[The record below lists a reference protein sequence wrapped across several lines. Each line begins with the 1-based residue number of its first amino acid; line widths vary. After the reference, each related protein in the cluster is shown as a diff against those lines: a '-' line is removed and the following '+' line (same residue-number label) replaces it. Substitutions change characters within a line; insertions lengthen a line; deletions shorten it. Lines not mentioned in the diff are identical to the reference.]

1 MNLRLRPGRRAEPQ
15 QIIEQLHVFRHDQRS
30 AASPFGNR
38 QPFSREGSSH
48 DLRPFPLPQ
57 QCGSRRSRSVSE
69 MRDSGTRGL
78 RGRNQRAAPRKNMWI
93 LLENCGQ
100 LRRCEYLRHP
110 NQRLPERSLA
120 ATHCDEPEFAPTPRT
135 SGPTGAGREGRA
147 EPRRQKTIRTC
158 DDPRRGE
165 SGGRPHDPTRGRSRT
180 GVSTVANDP

>member
-1 MNLRLRPGRRAEPQ
+1 
-15 QIIEQLHVFRHDQRS
+15 
-30 AASPFGNR
+30 
-38 QPFSREGSSH
+38 
-48 DLRPFPLPQ
+48 
-57 QCGSRRSRSVSE
+57 

-120 ATHCDEPEFAPTPRT
+120 ATHCDETEFAPTPRT

-147 EPRRQKTIRTC
+147 EPGRQKTIRTC
-158 DDPRRGE
+158 DDPRRGGE
-165 SGGRPHDPTRGRSRT
+165 RGSSPRADSGGGGAGPGLARSRT
-180 GVSTVANDP
+180 IRDFHGVPEALLRQTHAPDFTPNGGPLCSALWKTASRRAQQPSLTWTRRSLRSLRR